1 MAVHRQDAMLP
12 SDGHAERRHH
22 TWWELADYVRGQYP
36 RATGLALIRSA
47 VDQGLVGS
55 WRDVSRFAQEDRR
68 TVEHVDPAL
77 IADFLLA
84 FTEGMPPLR
93 VLDPWAGL
101 GISLA
106 ALEQAGRVSSGV
118 AIEVN
123 TEVDDVSRHLWL
135 GSRIERRLGDAAMVL
150 SDGLGTFDFVT
161 GYPPIGMPQAILRTQ
176 RPPID
181 LRASKSYTMLVQ
193 AAMTVAP
200 QGTLVAV
207 LPESFF
213 GPRAARVRDALA
225 AVSMFPSASL
235 ALPLRSFAASIALS
249 LVVFTHEVCDELFVA
264 EIDPAG
270 DLASVVHNYRARQAG
285 RLPQLGMLVPLQS
298 FASWRATLLAVDID
312 SFARR
317 SGLRRVA
324 LKEICSVMRAPRREE
339 PVFNA
344 SPNAVYLPTLGS
356 SPAVTTLDA
365 LVIKPHNYLQLLVQ
379 PERADPEY
387 LAAFFNSP
395 LGRRVREHLATGTT
409 IPKLSLQTLATADV
423 YLPDSVQQQRAA
435 VGVGRTLSGL
445 RQSISSLER
454 ELWERP
460 VRAAHVEHDLHALL
474 EGDGL
479 ERWMESLPFPLAS
492 ILWRSRAVQEPE
504 RRCRHLVHFFEAA
517 TVFLADLHL
526 SALRRNPKTWAAIA
540 GHPAIGSAMYTHG
553 SIGIWAE
560 LLARLARQTRAL
572 LELDRPLALELFQ
585 ATEPDRILAVS
596 RTSVVAALKD
606 EAAQFRRDWIAH
618 SVEVS
623 REDWDRRL
631 EQAEATLGRV
641 RAGISDAF
649 ADWQLVRAGAGR
661 NHAGVIATNVKV
673 LSGTRS
679 DFREDVVELRELP
692 EDGGLYMLE
701 SGASLLLRL
710 GPLLRMGRSPNA
722 VDDACYFYDRL
733 QADAG
738 PDGVRWVSY
747 HYEPQPEVVLPDPAT
762 VELIGELNALG

>member
-1 MAVHRQDAMLP
+1 M
-12 SDGHAERRHH
+12 
-22 TWWELADYVRGQYP
+22 WWELADHVRRLYP
-36 RATGLALIRSA
+36 GATDVALLRSA
-47 VDQGLVGS
+47 VDRGLVGS
-55 WRDVSRFAQEDRR
+55 WRDVSRFAQENRR
-68 TVEHVDPAL
+68 TVEYVDPAL

-84 FTEGMPPLR
+84 FTEGVPPLR

-118 AIEVN
+118 AIEIN
-123 TEVDDVSRHLWL
+123 AEVDDVSRHLWP
-135 GSRIERRLGDAAMVL
+135 GSGIERRLGDAAMVL
-150 SDGLGTFDFVT
+150 ADGLGSFDLVA

-176 RPPID
+176 HPAID
-181 LRASKSYTMLVQ
+181 LRASKTYTMLVQ

-200 QGTLVAV
+200 QGTLIVV

-225 AVSMFPSASL
+225 AASMFPSASF
-235 ALPLRSFAASIALS
+235 ALPLRSFATSIALS
-249 LVVFTHEVCDELFVA
+249 LVVFTHEVCDNLFVA
-264 EIDPAG
+264 ELDPSG
-270 DLASVVHNYRARQAG
+270 DLASVVHNYRARLAG
-285 RLPQLGMLVPLQS
+285 RLPQLGMLVPPQS
-298 FASWRATLLAVDID
+298 FVSWRATLLAVDI
-312 SFARR
+312 AALAQR

-324 LKEICSVMRAPRREE
+324 LREICTAMRAAQREE
-339 PVFNA
+339 PEFNV
-344 SPNAVYLPTLGS
+344 SPNAVYLPKLGI

-365 LVIKPHNYLQLLVQ
+365 PAIKPHNYLQLLVQ

-409 IPKLSLQTLATADV
+409 IPKLSLQTLGTADV
-423 YLPDSVQQQRAA
+423 YLPELIQQQRAA
-435 VGVGRTLSGL
+435 VGVGRTLSEL
-445 RQSISSLER
+445 RQSVTSLER

-460 VRAAHVEHDLHALL
+460 LRAVHVEQELHALL

-504 RRCRHLVHFFEAA
+504 RRCRHLVHFFEAV

-526 SALRRNPKTWAAIA
+526 SALRRDPKTWAAIGAHPSA
-540 GHPAIGSAMYTHG
+540 GGSAIYTHG
-553 SIGIWAE
+553 SIGIWGD
-560 LLARLARQTRAL
+560 LLARLARQTRGL
-572 LELDRPLALELFQ
+572 LERERPLALELFQ
-585 ATEPDRILAVS
+585 VTEPDRILAIS
-596 RTSVVAALKD
+596 RTSVVAALKE

-641 RAGISDAF
+641 REGIADAF
-649 ADWQLVRAGAGR
+649 ADWQLVLAGAGR
-661 NHAGVIATNVKV
+661 NHAGVIATSIKV
-673 LSGTRS
+673 PSGTRS

-692 EDGGLYMLE
+692 EDGGLYLLE
-701 SGASLLLRL
+701 SGASLMLRL

-747 HYEPQPEVVLPDPAT
+747 HYEPQPEVVLPDRAA